1 LWNGLNA
8 DVFASEECH
17 SLDTSSDCE
26 SVSQKGAEA
35 PLKRKKKKKKNT
47 AMEKVSK
54 STETKKTATL
64 PVVH

>member
-17 SLDTSSDCE
+17 SLDTSGDCE
-26 SVSQKGAEA
+26 SVAQKGAEA
-35 PLKRKKKKKKNT
+35 PLKRKKKKKNT

-64 PVVH
+64 HFVH